1 LRLPLLIT
9 AFLVVYG
16 GMHFYGLQ
24 RARSAF
30 SFGFTS
36 TLLTGFFLSIMI
48 LAPLLMRLL
57 ERVGFEKTA
66 EGFAYVGYTWMG
78 FLFLFVCSALLV
90 DAYRLLVAAGGKLG
104 LDLSSL
110 GIRRRVS
117 FFIPLALAASLTTY
131 GFFEA
136 LSIRVERITMASP
149 KIPEEIGEITIA
161 QVSDVHLGLIVRE
174 GRLGKILKEVE
185 AADPDIL
192 VSTGDLIDGQPDKLL
207 KATDMLAD
215 FRPRQGK
222 YAVLGNHEFYAGLP
236 HALYLTERAG
246 FVVLRGEGVVLP
258 SGLNMV
264 GVDDP
269 AGKGTHFS
277 GMPSEGDLLASFPKE
292 NFTLLLKH
300 RPVIDETSTG
310 LFDLQLSGH
319 IHGGQIFP
327 FRWITSLVYDYG
339 TGFFRLPEGGRL
351 YVNRGSGTWGP
362 PIRLLAPPE
371 VTLITLVHGDP

>member
-1 LRLPLLIT
+1 MRLPLLIT
-9 AFLVVYG
+9 TFLVVYG

-36 TLLTGFFLSIMI
+36 ALVTGVFLTVMI
-48 LAPLLMRLL
+48 LAPLLMRFL
-57 ERVGFEKTA
+57 ERAEFHKSA
-66 EGFAYVGYTWMG
+66 EGLSYVGYTWMG
-78 FLFLFVCSALLV
+78 FLFLFVCSALLL
-90 DAYRLLVAAGGKLG
+90 DAYRLLVSAGGHLG
-104 LDLSSL
+104 LDLSS
-110 GIRRRVS
+110 IRIHGRVS
-117 FFIPLALAASLTTY
+117 FFIPLVLASFLTTY

-136 LSIRVERITMASP
+136 LSIRVERITIASP

-161 QVSDVHLGLIVRE
+161 QISDVHLGLIVRE

-185 AADPDIL
+185 ASDPDIL

-207 KATDMLAD
+207 KATDMLRS
-215 FRPRQGK
+215 FSPKYGK

-246 FVVLRGEGVVLP
+246 FVVLRGGGVVLP
-258 SGLNMV
+258 PGLNMV

-269 AGKGTHFS
+269 AGKATLFS
-277 GMPSEGDLLASFPKE
+277 GMPSEGDILASFPKE

-327 FRWITSLVYDYG
+327 FRWITKFVYDYG
-339 TGFFRLPEGGRL
+339 TGFFPLPEGGRL

-371 VTLITLVHGDP
+371 VTLITLVHGHP